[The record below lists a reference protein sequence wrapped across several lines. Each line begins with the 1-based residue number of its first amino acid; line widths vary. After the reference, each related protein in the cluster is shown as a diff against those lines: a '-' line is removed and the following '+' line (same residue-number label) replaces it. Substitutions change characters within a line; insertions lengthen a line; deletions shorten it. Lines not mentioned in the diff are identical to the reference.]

1 MIQLSKKKMMKKFF
15 KYYWKPI
22 LVIFMWFLGIQVF
35 NHVNSWLGIVLQLSS
50 IAIGGYF
57 VFKCLTK
64 NK

>member
-1 MIQLSKKKMMKKFF
+1 MKKFF

-57 VFKCLTK
+57 VFKCLSK